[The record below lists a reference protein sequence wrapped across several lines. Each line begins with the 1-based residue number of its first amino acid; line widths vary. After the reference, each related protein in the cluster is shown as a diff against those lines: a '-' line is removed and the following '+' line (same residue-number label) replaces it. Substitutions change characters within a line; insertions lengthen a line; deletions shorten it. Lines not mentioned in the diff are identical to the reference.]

1 MTSYIQQ
8 LLFEPKNMPFSNIIE
23 NVSNFMFTTYW
34 KNRFLIKNDT
44 EEENII
50 EEENDIQEE
59 NIIEQKSEIEEYIQP
74 KQKDSLFWCIFIAK
88 HGSNEY
94 LEIQDHYASRQMDL
108 QKKICN
114 YIKENTHLLKTVNI
128 RITKAMVQEIISDLM
143 IELKNTSIYVLYAHA
158 FFFQLNIVIM
168 HPNEKCFLKVFTE
181 SENYENTIVLLQ
193 KNEQEQ
199 YILLNDNLTLQEY
212 IELHNNKYC
221 IENHIRP
228 LKSLSSYKVTD
239 LDEIAEKLDIDL
251 EDKPMKKQE
260 KYDEITKLIKWY

>member
-1 MTSYIQQ
+1 MAAYIQH
-8 LLFEPKNMPFSNIIE
+8 LLFEPKNMIFSNIIE
-23 NVSNFMFTTYW
+23 NISNFMLTNHW
-34 KNRFLIKNDT
+34 KKQFLIQKP
-44 EEENII
+44 EEE
-50 EEENDIQEE
+50 EEEEE
-59 NIIEQKSEIEEYIQP
+59 EKEQIPVEDYIQP

-88 HGSNEY
+88 YGYQEY
-94 LEIQDHYASRQMDL
+94 LEIQNHYGSRQMDL
-108 QKKICN
+108 QKEICD
-114 YIKENTHLLKTVNI
+114 YINENTHLLKNVNI

-143 IELKNTSIYVLYAHA
+143 TEIKKTSIYVLYAYA
-158 FFFQLNIVIM
+158 FYFQLNIVIM

-228 LKSLSSYKVTD
+228 LKALSSYKVTD